1 MIRALSF
8 LVVLMM
14 YGFFFCSVASAGFI
28 VHKEVRQRDDM
39 TGKTRVESRVN
50 YFDTDK
56 GRFAGDDGIMRFDTG
71 EMIILNPSHKVYYR
85 NTLDGY
91 CKDIQG
97 FVHEFTS
104 SPQFKKL
111 DKMAKDAEKDLK
123 KQYGDQPLPKE
134 PKPTLHKIGK
144 DRIAGFNADHYEVK
158 VGSEID
164 RDVWIATDPR
174 LNDLDVAKNS
184 RLRKK
189 ALAYEKKLRVCLGKF
204 SQMSHGSS
212 EDKDP
217 LEDATS
223 FELRSKDSYTDERV
237 TSIKE
242 QHLAASHFEPP
253 ASFRR
258 VSFKEYM
265 STPKGESRQAYEDSS
280 VNDQQPSEPGISGEE
295 PSDKPAEHQ
304 TASEPQKG
312 WMQKDAED
320 LGGHAVKESH
330 NQTKRAVEN
339 QITNKVKEG
348 VKGFM
353 KLFGN

>member
-1 MIRALSF
+1 MIRVLSF

-14 YGFFFCSVASAGFI
+14 CGFFFCSVASAGFV
-28 VHKEVRQRDDM
+28 VHKEMLQRDDM

-50 YFDTDK
+50 YFDTDQGK
-56 GRFAGDDGIMRFDTG
+56 FAGDDGIMRFDTG

-97 FVHEFTS
+97 FVNEFTS

-111 DKMAKDAEKDLK
+111 DKMAKDAEKNLK

-144 DRIAGFNADHYEVK
+144 DRIAGFNAEHYEVR
-158 VGSEID
+158 VGSDVD
-164 RDVWIATDPR
+164 REVWIATDSR
-174 LNDLDVAKNS
+174 LSDLDIAKNS
-184 RLRKK
+184 RLRKR
-189 ALAYEKKLRVCLGKF
+189 ALAYEKKLHHCLGKF
-204 SQMSHGSS
+204 SQMSHGSL
-212 EDKDP
+212 EEKDP

-223 FELRSKDSYTDERV
+223 FELRSRDSYTDERV

-253 ASFRR
+253 ANFRR

-265 STPKGESRQAYEDSS
+265 STPKGEPRQAYEDSS
-280 VNDQQPSEPGISGEE
+280 VNDQQPPEPEISGGE
-295 PSDKPAEHQ
+295 PSDKLAEQ
-304 TASEPQKG
+304 ETASDQEKG

-339 QITNKVKEG
+339 QISNKVKEG

-353 KLFGN
+353 KLFGD